1 MVNVIHVLSVLL
13 VDVQVHMIGAIIHI
27 QVVQTAQQLMIRQD
41 TLNTAAHVTSV
52 DINILSG
59 I

>member
-13 VDVQVHMIGAIIHI
+13 VDVQVQIIWAIIHI
-27 QVVQTAQQLMIRQD
+27 QVVQTAQKLMIRQD